1 MAAEARLEDDWKAK
15 TVLLGGVLLGGKLG
29 MVRWFWYVLV
39 DLWGVRLGL
48 FRCEAGMLSLDPK
61 WLLSKIYDK
70 NYGTKNSVK
79 RVEML
84 KLHRYTMAVI
94 TWLYLNAR
102 MRISKALRK

>member
-48 FRCEAGMLSLDPK
+48 FRCEAVGM
-61 WLLSKIYDK
+61 
-70 NYGTKNSVK
+70 V
-79 RVEML
+79 
-84 KLHRYTMAVI
+84 
-94 TWLYLNAR
+94 
-102 MRISKALRK
+102 